1 MVTDS
6 SGETDDDGIEMAASS
21 SSFTI
26 SCEDVDTNILGKT
39 EEYLKECDL
48 GVFFKTHP
56 VFFLF
61 GAKNHVVVITAHLI
75 FLYYSILK
83 LKLVNVK

>member
-21 SSFTI
+21 SSFTV
-26 SCEDVDTNILGKT
+26 SCEDVATLLYYRQERSVDMNTLGKT
-39 EEYLKECDL
+39 EKYLKECDL

-56 VFFLF
+56 F
-61 GAKNHVVVITAHLI
+61 
-75 FLYYSILK
+75 K
-83 LKLVNVK
+83 LKQESLRVCYLGTFF